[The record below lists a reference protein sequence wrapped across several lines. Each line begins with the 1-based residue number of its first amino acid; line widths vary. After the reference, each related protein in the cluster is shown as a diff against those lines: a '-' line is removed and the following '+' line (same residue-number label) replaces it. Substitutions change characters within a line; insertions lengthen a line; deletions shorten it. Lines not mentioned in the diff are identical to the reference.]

1 MEKNLLFNILL
12 FSLVMCCI
20 QILAGCSTPAL
31 IIHRTV
37 VKPAEIKGTI
47 KAEKEVSIIKTDEM
61 EKFEVYYQGMKLKKN
76 NKDTSAVIKFFP
88 DRNEFTY
95 RIIPD
100 TIIKWDTIRID
111 TNPIIIRGEEDWE
124 KGIWIA
130 GTLLINLVVY
140 FAGKEIKKRKLQN
153 KRLDELP

>member
-1 MEKNLLFNILL
+1 MGKLLFKILL
-12 FSLVMCCI
+12 FSLVLCCI
-20 QILAGCSTPAL
+20 QVLTGCSTPAL

-37 VKPAEIKGTI
+37 IKPAEIKDTI
-47 KAEKEVSIIKTDEM
+47 KAEKEIRLIKTNELTR
-61 EKFEVYYQGMKLKKN
+61 FEEYYLGVKLKKN

-100 TIIKWDTIRID
+100 TIIKWDTIKID
-111 TNPIIIRGEEDWE
+111 SEPIIVRGEDDWE

-140 FAGKEIKKRKLQN
+140 FVGKEFKKRKAL
-153 KRLDELP
+153 K